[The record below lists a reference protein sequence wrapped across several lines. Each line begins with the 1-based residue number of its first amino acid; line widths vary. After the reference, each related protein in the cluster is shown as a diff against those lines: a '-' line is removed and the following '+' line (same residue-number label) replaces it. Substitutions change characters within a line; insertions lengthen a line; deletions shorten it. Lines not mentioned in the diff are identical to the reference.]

1 MKKSNEISGAELEVM
16 QVLWENNRAMKVQEV
31 CDELKDHDWEYR
43 TVATLLTRMKEKGA
57 VAVSKENKIN
67 YYTPVLDRETY
78 KKTQTKT
85 LVQKLYN
92 GSVKDLEADSGMRKL
107 VGNVK
112 NKETV
117 PANAMK

>member
-78 KKTQTKT
+78 KKTQSKNACAEAVQRICEGSGCFA
-85 LVQKLYN
+85 VQK
-92 GSVKDLEADSGMRKL
+92 R
-107 VGNVK
+107 
-112 NKETV
+112 
-117 PANAMK
+117 

>member
-92 GSVKDLEADSGMRKL
+92 GSVKDLAVSLFRSDEMTDDDIDEIRSMFDL
-107 VGNVK
+107 
-112 NKETV
+112 
-117 PANAMK
+117 

>member
-1 MKKSNEISGAELEVM
+1 
-16 QVLWENNRAMKVQEV
+16 
-31 CDELKDHDWEYR
+31 
-43 TVATLLTRMKEKGA
+43 MKEKGA

-92 GSVKDLEADSGMRKL
+92 GSVKRYGRSAVQKR
-107 VGNVK
+107 
-112 NKETV
+112 
-117 PANAMK
+117 